1 VTATARAAALAR
13 APFRAVVTLYD
24 EVSNPNPNPNP
35 NRNPLTLTLI
45 PTPTLTPTL
54 TLTLTLTLAL
64 TLYDEATALLARS
77 ARWVLPFFFTAWGCA
92 VQSGRLQLLR
102 DAPRAIIFLLPLY
115 WAEVRVRARD

>member
-1 VTATARAAALAR
+1 MPPRSRARPSALSSPSTTR
-13 APFRAVVTLYD
+13 CL
-24 EVSNPNPNPNP
+24 
-35 NRNPLTLTLI
+35 
-45 PTPTLTPTL
+45 TLTPTL
-54 TLTLTLTLAL
+54 TLPLTPILPLTPTLTLTPTLNLNLTL

-115 WAEVRVRARD
+115 WAEVRVRVRD

>member
-1 VTATARAAALAR
+1 MTATARAAALAR

-35 NRNPLTLTLI
+35 
-45 PTPTLTPTL
+45 TPTLNLPLTPTL
-54 TLTLTLTLAL
+54 TLTPTPTLTLTLIL
-64 TLYDEATALLARS
+64 ILYDEATALLARS

-115 WAEVRVRARD
+115 WAEVRVRVRVRD